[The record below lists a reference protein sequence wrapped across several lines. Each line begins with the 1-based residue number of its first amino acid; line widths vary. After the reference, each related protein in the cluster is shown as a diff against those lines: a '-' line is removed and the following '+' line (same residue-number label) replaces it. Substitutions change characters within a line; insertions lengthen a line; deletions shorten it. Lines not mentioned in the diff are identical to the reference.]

1 MEKCTKMSQTKKK
14 KKSNRK
20 KKKTNSTKDNFFS
33 STLFLSI
40 VFVALLIL
48 TIFLAVLVHNKKEK
62 MVQDKVNI
70 IIPIYKTDSDFDFS
84 ISAVELKNSKQ
95 YVFKVVNYMKD
106 IVNDEDIT
114 YKVTISNP
122 TKSVIK
128 LTKNDSVDDLMVKQ
142 KETVLENEVL
152 HSGEEDENYYY
163 VRYEKIAKMKDTD
176 LINIHIKS

>member
-1 MEKCTKMSQTKKK
+1 MSQTKKK
-14 KKSNRK
+14 KKSNK
-20 KKKTNSTKDNFFS
+20 KKKKVVKNTDSNFFS

-40 VFVALLIL
+40 VFVSLLIL
-48 TIFLAVLVHNKKEK
+48 VIFLVVLVHNKKEK

-84 ISAVELKNSKQ
+84 ISAAELKNSKQ

-106 IVNDEDIT
+106 IVNDEDVT
-114 YKVTISNP
+114 YTVTISNP
-122 TKSVIK
+122 TKSVIT
-128 LTKNDSVDDLMVKQ
+128 LTKNDSVDNLMVKQ
-142 KETVLENEVL
+142 KETILENEVL

-163 VRYEKIAKMKDTD
+163 VRYEKIAKMKETD